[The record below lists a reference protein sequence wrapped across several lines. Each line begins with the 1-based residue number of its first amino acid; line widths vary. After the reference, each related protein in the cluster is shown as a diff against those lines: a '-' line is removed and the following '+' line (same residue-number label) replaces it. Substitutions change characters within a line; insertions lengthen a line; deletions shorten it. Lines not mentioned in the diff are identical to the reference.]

1 LLFFLFP
8 LFSFS
13 FKNHTKTTDKME
25 PIQANPLPINKDYFV
40 NSHAAMDEWH
50 YEMRR
55 EIQEII
61 VSCLFFTCAI

>member
-1 LLFFLFP
+1 
-8 LFSFS
+8 
-13 FKNHTKTTDKME
+13 ME